1 MISALFTCAEK
12 KSSGRYDGDL
22 EVPIF
27 FDNMR
32 WEPFAERAAT
42 PSLTSTFG
50 RRGAF
55 HRCRFGQ
62 RRAAADVMDT
72 PGMKLRTFKLAFA
85 AAIPSASPSISL
97 RLGGF

>member
-1 MISALFTCAEK
+1 MISALYTCAEI

-32 WEPFAERAAT
+32 WKPFAERAAT

-50 RRGAF
+50 RRGEF
-55 HRCRFGQ
+55 HRCSIWPE
-62 RRAAADVMDT
+62 AARSGRVMDT
-72 PGMKLRTFKLAFA
+72 PWMKPRTFKLAFA
-85 AAIPSASPSISL
+85 DAIPSASRSISL
-97 RLGGF
+97 RL

>member
-1 MISALFTCAEK
+1 MISALYTCAEK

-50 RRGAF
+50 RRGEF
-55 HRCRFGQ
+55 HRCSIWPEAARSGRRDGYTVDEAANLQTRF
-62 RRAAADVMDT
+62 R
-72 PGMKLRTFKLAFA
+72 
-85 AAIPSASPSISL
+85 
-97 RLGGF
+97 